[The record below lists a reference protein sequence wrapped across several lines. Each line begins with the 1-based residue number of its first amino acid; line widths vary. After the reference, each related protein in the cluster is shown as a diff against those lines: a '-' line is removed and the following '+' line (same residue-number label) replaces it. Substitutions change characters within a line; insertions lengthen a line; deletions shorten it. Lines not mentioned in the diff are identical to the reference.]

1 MHHHDAPELQQIADT
16 AAGVLRAEID
26 EHPQLDEQRAAEQAA
41 IITAVRAGHPL
52 TAISQA
58 ETRGQQA
65 TRDELRSEL
74 LKRIT
79 QTARRVQEATAQH
92 HDAIRRADRAGLS
105 AREIATHAQ
114 VAHATIRAI
123 TGRTSSQPLEPSTA
137 IENTPDDNE
146 AVIIENEA
154 DQRAAR

>member
-1 MHHHDAPELQQIADT
+1 MHHDDAAELQQVADS

-41 IITAVRAGHPL
+41 IINAVRAGHPL

-58 ETRGQQA
+58 GTQGQHA
-65 TRDELRSEL
+65 TRDELRGEL
-74 LKRIT
+74 LKRIA

-114 VAHATIRAI
+114 TAHATIRAI
-123 TGRTSSQPLEPSTA
+123 PTRTATQPADPPTA
-137 IENTPDDNE
+137 IENTPHDKTRDHRDRRRP
-146 AVIIENEA
+146 A
-154 DQRAAR
+154 